1 VILISELLSPE
12 CIQLSLKERRKKRV
26 IPELTALLEQAGKV
40 SDGTALADKIIE
52 REALASTGIGHGIAI
67 PHCLTNLVDTTVM
80 AFGRSVSGI
89 PFDSADNKPAQLIFL
104 LAGPQSATGQHL
116 KLLSKL
122 SRILTQQQFRTHLF
136 KAQEAEEV
144 IELFRRAEEA

>member
-1 VILISELLSPE
+1 MISISELLSPE

-122 SRILTQQQFRTHLF
+122 SRILTEQQFRTHLF
-136 KAQEAEEV
+136 EAQEAEEV

>member
-1 VILISELLSPE
+1 MILISELLSPE

>member
-1 VILISELLSPE
+1 MISELLSPE

>member
-1 VILISELLSPE
+1 M
-12 CIQLSLKERRKKRV
+12 SLNERRKKRV
-26 IPELTALLEQAGKV
+26 IPELTAMLEQAGKV

-67 PHCLTNLVDTTVM
+67 PHCLTQLVDTTVM
-80 AFGRSVSGI
+80 AFGRSTSGI

-104 LAGPQSATGQHL
+104 LAGPQSATGEHL

-122 SRILTQQQFRTHLF
+122 SRILTEQQFRTQLLE
-136 KAQEAEEV
+136 AQQAEEV
-144 IELFRRAEEA
+144 IELFQRAEEL

>member
-1 VILISELLSPE
+1 MISISELLSPE

-26 IPELTALLEQAGKV
+26 IPELTALLDQAGKV

-122 SRILTQQQFRTHLF
+122 SRILTEQQFRTHLF
-136 KAQEAEEV
+136 EAQEAEEV

>member
-1 VILISELLSPE
+1 MITLSELLSPE
-12 CIQLSLKERRKKRV
+12 CIQMNLKERRKKRV

-40 SDGTALADKIIE
+40 SDGNALANKIIE

-67 PHCLTNLVDTTVM
+67 PHCLTNLVDTTIM
-80 AFGRSVSGI
+80 AFGRSIAGI

-104 LAGPQSATGQHL
+104 LAGPQSATGIHL

-122 SRILTQQQFRTHLF
+122 SRILTEQQFRNQLLA
-136 KAQEAEEV
+136 AQEVEEV
-144 IELFRRAEEA
+144 LELFRRAEEL

>member
-1 VILISELLSPE
+1 MITISELLSPE
-12 CIQLSLKERRKKRV
+12 CIQMNLKEKRKKRV
-26 IPELTALLEQAGKV
+26 IPELTSLLEQAGKV
-40 SDGTALADKIIE
+40 SDGNTLADKIIE

-80 AFGRSVSGI
+80 AFGRSISGI

-104 LAGPQSATGQHL
+104 LTGPQSATGAHL

-122 SRILTQQQFRTHLF
+122 SRILTEQRFRSQLLA
-136 KAQEAEEV
+136 AQEAEEV
-144 IELFRRAEEA
+144 IELFRRAEEL